1 MTTTDTA
8 DRAAHPNDHR
18 APIQRLVFVADAA
31 VASVDEL
38 PPAVR
43 AVIDE
48 AADVYVITPTLPG
61 RLAWLADEVDR
72 CRHVADERLDS
83 VLGHM
88 RSIGAHASGAAGRGS
103 VLTVIADAVAEV
115 NPDHILVALRSPE
128 HANWQER
135 GLIEHIEKRFGLPV
149 MTYAVDLEGHTATAD
164 GPLVLCY
171 DGSEDAS
178 HAIQHAGELFAGRRA
193 LVVTVWRPAVGLGG
207 LGVAGETA
215 GMVDFFELDQVAAEH
230 GARVADEGVRIARDA
245 GLDADPL
252 VIKAT
257 GSVWKAILETADQHD
272 AASIVMGSRGLT
284 GLRSMLLGSVSN
296 GVVHHAERP
305 ALVIRRP
312 AQV

>member
-1 MTTTDTA
+1 MPD
-8 DRAAHPNDHR
+8 DHG

-31 VASVDEL
+31 VAGVEEL

-43 AVIDE
+43 TVIDD
-48 AADVYVITPTLPG
+48 AADVYVVTPTLPG

-72 CRHVADERLDS
+72 CRHVADERLDT

-88 RSIGAHASGAAGRGS
+88 RSIGAHVSGEAIRGS
-103 VLTVIADAVAEV
+103 VLTVIADAVSEV
-115 NPDHILVALRSPE
+115 APDHILVALRSRE

-149 MTYAVDLEGHTATAD
+149 MTYAVDLEGHSSTAD

-171 DGSEDAS
+171 DGSDDAG
-178 HAIQHAGELFAGRRA
+178 HAIEYAGKLFAGRRA

-215 GMVDFFELDQVAAEH
+215 GMVDFFELDQAAADH
-230 GARVADEGVRIARDA
+230 AGRVNEEGVRIAKSA
-245 GLDADPL
+245 GLEAGPL
-252 VIKAT
+252 VVKAT
-257 GSVWKAILETADQHD
+257 GSVWRAILETADRRD
-272 AASIVMGSRGLT
+272 AASIVMGSRGST

-305 ALVIRRP
+305 ALVVPRP
-312 AQV
+312 AHA

>member
-1 MTTTDTA
+1 
-8 DRAAHPNDHR
+8 
-18 APIQRLVFVADAA
+18 
-31 VASVDEL
+31 
-38 PPAVR
+38 VR

-48 AADVYVITPTLPG
+48 AADVYVVTPTLPG

-72 CRHVADERLDS
+72 CRHVADERLDT

-103 VLTVIADAVAEV
+103 VLTVIADVVAEV
-115 NPDHILVALRSPE
+115 GPDHILVALRSPE

-149 MTYAVDLEGHTATAD
+149 MTYAVDLEGHTSTAE
-164 GPLVLCY
+164 GPLLLCY
-171 DGSEDAS
+171 DGSDDAR
-178 HAIQHAGELFAGRRA
+178 HAIDYAGELFAGKRA

-215 GMVDFFELDQVAAEH
+215 GMVDFFELDQVAAKH
-230 GARVADEGVRIARDA
+230 AGRVAEEGVRIAQSA
-245 GLDADPL
+245 GLQAESL
-252 VIKAT
+252 AIKAE

-305 ALVIRRP
+305 ALVIPRP
-312 AQV
+312 AHV

>member
-8 DRAAHPNDHR
+8 DHAAHPNDHG

-43 AVIDE
+43 AVIDD

-61 RLAWLADEVDR
+61 RLAWLADEVDL

-88 RSIGAHASGAAGRGS
+88 RSIGAHAGGAAARGS

-149 MTYAVDLEGHTATAD
+149 MTYAVDLEGHTSTAD

-215 GMVDFFELDQVAAEH
+215 GMVDLFELDQVAAEY

-245 GLDADPL
+245 GLEADPL
-252 VIKAT
+252 VVKAA

-305 ALVIRRP
+305 ALLVRRP
-312 AQV
+312 ADV